1 MEHTLIIILEKWRS
15 ALNPRGIIFALL
27 MDFSKAFDSINHD
40 LLLAKLKAYGFSI
53 NTLDLICSYLKY
65 QKQTIS
71 AKK

>member
-1 MEHTLIIILEKWRS
+1 MEHTLMIILEKWGS

-27 MDFSKAFDSINHD
+27 MDFSKAFDSIKHD

-53 NTLDLICSYLKY
+53 NILDLICSYLKY
-65 QKQTIS
+65 RKQTIS